1 VASKAKRHAAVS
13 EEAGP
18 EAVAAVPDA
27 AAAAVPVDG
36 LADAAAP
43 RLIPL
48 RQLKLAAEN
57 VRRGGKA
64 DIEQLADD
72 IAAHGLIQNL
82 VAFSAGPRIP
92 GGAEAGPDGEVLIVA
107 GGRRLKALELL
118 KRRGTIAGDYLVPVQ
133 IVDAEAAR
141 ELSLAENFQRM
152 AMNPAD
158 EAEAFHRLAQDPKSV
173 PGAGGQTPAQIAARF
188 GLTELHVKQRLRL
201 AGLHPS
207 VLAALKACKI
217 TLDVAKA
224 FASVP
229 DQARQA
235 EVLKEAG
242 SWALGNPDAIRR
254 EMRNKGIA
262 SDHFIASYV
271 GEAAYLAAGGTIE
284 ADLFSDASTR
294 LWVDGTLARELAG
307 AKLALDAEAMRAEA
321 GLGRVVFCIHAGG
334 HYGQT
339 RELIPYEFGGPL
351 QDLPADVCAGLVGVV
366 QLVAGDDGYAVE
378 LLDRAWLLDASVPVD
393 PPADDPDEEDEEDE
407 EEPDEPE
414 PEPEAEPEGLK
425 PLPAALRDALAMR
438 RRDALALALLQDT
451 QRARDVA
458 LFFLCE
464 LALRHERAADR
475 RVDLGT
481 ALDIPYPGVADPVR
495 DAPWSGDDPDALAAE
510 LADWAEF
517 GHRQHP
523 DAPPIDDSWRHL
535 KTSADRFAAF
545 IELPGE
551 ERAHWAA
558 LALGR
563 TLTAHGGA
571 AMKDAIAASL
581 GLTEV
586 SPILWRPTAE
596 NYFDRAGKARCLAF
610 LETCCG
616 AADFPALPDWRKLK
630 KADLSALCA
639 QLAAGD
645 AAPIAAALKMPPN
658 YALVLRIVCR
668 FKAWMPDELMF
679 GGAK

>member
-1 VASKAKRHAAVS
+1 
-13 EEAGP
+13 
-18 EAVAAVPDA
+18 
-27 AAAAVPVDG
+27 
-36 LADAAAP
+36 
-43 RLIPL
+43 
-48 RQLKLAAEN
+48 
-57 VRRGGKA
+57 
-64 DIEQLADD
+64 
-72 IAAHGLIQNL
+72 
-82 VAFSAGPRIP
+82 
-92 GGAEAGPDGEVLIVA
+92 LIVA

-133 IVDAEAAR
+133 IVDADASR

-201 AGLHPS
+201 AGLHPN
-207 VLAALKACKI
+207 VLAALKAFKI

-235 EVLKEAG
+235 QVLLQAN
-242 SWALGNPDAIRR
+242 SWELGNPDAIRR
-254 EMRNKGIA
+254 EMRNKGIV

-321 GLGRVVFCIHAGG
+321 GLGRVVFCIHAGS

-378 LLDRAWLLDASVPVD
+378 LLDRAWLLDASVPVA
-393 PPADDPDEEDEEDE
+393 PPAADDPDEEDEEDE
-407 EEPDEPE
+407 EEPDPGLEAGAG
-414 PEPEAEPEGLK
+414 EPEAEPEGLK
-425 PLPAALRDALAMR
+425 PLPSALRDALAMR

-464 LALRHERAADR
+464 LALKHDHGPA
-475 RVDLGT
+475 LGT
-481 ALDIPYPGVADPVR
+481 ALAIPYPGVNDPVR
-495 DAPWSGDDPDALAAE
+495 DAPWAGDDPDALADV

-551 ERAHWAA
+551 ARAHWAA

-571 AMKDAIAASL
+571 AMKAAIAASL

-610 LETCCG
+610 LEACCG

-630 KADLSALCA
+630 KAELSALCA

-645 AAPIAAALKMPPN
+645 AAPIAAALKVPPTHE
-658 YALVLRIVCR
+658 LVLRIVDR

-679 GGAK
+679 GGVA

>member
-72 IAAHGLIQNL
+72 IAAHRLIQNL
-82 VAFSAGPRIP
+82 VAV
-92 GGAEAGPDGEVLIVA
+92 EASDGHMGGEVFFVVA
-107 GGRRLKALELL
+107 GARRLKALELL

-201 AGLHPS
+201 AGLHPN

-235 EVLKEAG
+235 QVLLQAN
-242 SWALGNPDAIRR
+242 SWELGNPDAIRR

-321 GLGRVVFCIHAGG
+321 GLGRVVFCIHAGS

-407 EEPDEPE
+407 EEPDPGSEAGAG
-414 PEPEAEPEGLK
+414 EPEAEPEGLK
-425 PLPAALRDALAMR
+425 ALPSALRDALAMR

-464 LALRHERAADR
+464 LALKHERAADR
-475 RVDLGT
+475 RVDLGA
-481 ALDIPYPGVADPVR
+481 ALAIPYPGVADPVR
-495 DAPWSGDDPDALAAE
+495 DAPWEGDDPDALASA

-551 ERAHWAA
+551 ARAHWAA

-586 SPILWRPTAE
+586 SHILWRPTAE

-610 LETCCG
+610 LEACCG

-630 KADLSALCA
+630 KAELSALCA

-645 AAPIAAALKMPPN
+645 AAPIAAALKVPPTH
-658 YALVLRIVCR
+658 ALVLRIVDR

-679 GGAK
+679 GGVA